1 MNRSNSKKGKR
12 SIADIPVLEVSSFKV
27 TRVRS
32 LDNGSISFD
41 MELNGIN
48 IYGCFVV
55 ESVEYGD
62 FISFPRR
69 KGKDGKYYSI
79 VWAKLDKEDTT
90 AILQE
95 VERILNE

>member
-1 MNRSNSKKGKR
+1 MIKKDSKKVK
-12 SIADIPVLEVSSFKV
+12 SIVDIPVLTVSSFKV

-32 LDNGSISFD
+32 LDSGSVSFD

-55 ESVEYGD
+55 SGENGD
-62 FISFPRR
+62 FISFPKR

-79 VWAKLDKEDTT
+79 VWAKLSAADST

-95 VERILNE
+95 VERLLNE

>member
-1 MNRSNSKKGKR
+1 MIKKDSKKVKK
-12 SIADIPVLEVSSFKV
+12 SIADIPVLTVSSFKV
-27 TRVRS
+27 TRVRY
-32 LDNGSISFD
+32 LDNGSVSFD

-55 ESVEYGD
+55 ESEEYGD
-62 FISFPRR
+62 FIYFPKR

-79 VWAKLDKEDTT
+79 VWAKLSAADST

-95 VERILNE
+95 VERLLSE

>member
-1 MNRSNSKKGKR
+1 MKKNGSEKGKK

-27 TRVRS
+27 TRTRV
-32 LDNGSISFD
+32 LDSGSVSFD

-48 IYGCFVV
+48 IYGCIVV
-55 ESVEYGD
+55 ESEEYGD
-62 FISFPRR
+62 FISFPKR

-79 VWAKLDKEDTT
+79 VWAKLSAADSS

>member
-32 LDNGSISFD
+32 LDNGSVSFD

-55 ESVEYGD
+55 ESEEKGD
-62 FISFPRR
+62 FISFPKR
-69 KGKDGKYYSI
+69 KGKDGNYYSI
-79 VWAKLDKEDTT
+79 VWAKLSAADST

-95 VERILNE
+95 VERLLNE